1 MLKGASLQPSSET
14 SKQTRQ
20 RHARMSQ
27 RLFGSERMGVKSM
40 MLNDID
46 MHNEEHKLSCLL
58 LHSVET
64 SSEARLSD

>member
-1 MLKGASLQPSSET
+1 MLKGASLQPSRET

-46 MHNEEHKLSCLL
+46 MHNESSCLL
-58 LHSVET
+58 FHSDDD
-64 SSEARLSD
+64 RPDH

>member
-1 MLKGASLQPSSET
+1 MLKGASSET

-27 RLFGSERMGVKSM
+27 RFFCSERMVVKSM

-46 MHNEEHKLSCLL
+46 MHNEEIIM
-58 LHSVET
+58 SV
-64 SSEARLSD
+64 SSQGCRIDDDRPDHRT